1 MQSYDLPRRLTA
13 EALGTGFL
21 VAAIVGAGISGDTL
35 SGGNGALALL
45 GDTIPVGAMLFVI
58 ITAFMPLSGA
68 HFNPAVSFVMMLRGD
83 LDRKTTAA
91 YMAVQIIGGCLG
103 TIAVHWMF
111 DLPTLQLALKT
122 RHGFPQ
128 WIAEFVATFGLL
140 MTILACERFKPDAMG
155 AAVGLY
161 ITSAEWFAASTS
173 FANPA
178 VTIARS
184 LSDTYS
190 GISPADVPAF
200 LAAQFFG
207 AVVAAALMR
216 WLLKSRAADADK
228 PAAAA

>member
-91 YMAVQIIGGCLG
+91 YMAVQIVGGCLG

-140 MTILACERFKPDAMG
+140 MTVLACERFKPDAMG

-216 WLLKSRAADADK
+216 WLLKSHAADADK